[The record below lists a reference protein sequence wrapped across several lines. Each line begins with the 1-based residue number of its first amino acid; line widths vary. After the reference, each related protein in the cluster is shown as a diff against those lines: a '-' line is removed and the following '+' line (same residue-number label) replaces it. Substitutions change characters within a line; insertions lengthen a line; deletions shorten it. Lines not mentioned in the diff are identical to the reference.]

1 MGLHQLL
8 TKFLTLIKNGLFKKF
23 VSIFSKKKKKKKKIV
38 SMNIEEIIVYRPKL
52 YPFFSYPLNNEN
64 AHLIG
69 TIIQ

>member
-8 TKFLTLIKNGLFKKF
+8 IKFLTFIKNGLFKNF
-23 VSIFSKKKKKKKKIV
+23 VSNLSKKKKKKKIV

-69 TIIQ
+69 TVI

>member
-23 VSIFSKKKKKKKKIV
+23 VSIFSKKKKKIV

-69 TIIQ
+69 TVI

>member
-23 VSIFSKKKKKKKKIV
+23 VSIFSKKKKIV
-38 SMNIEEIIVYRPKL
+38 SMNIEEIIVYCPKL
-52 YPFFSYPLNNEN
+52 YPFYSYPLNNEN

-69 TIIQ
+69 TVIQ